1 MQVKRCWSCE
11 ILASLMELGG
21 PGVSV
26 SGQVCSQGNQQSKD
40 MVIIPDRILEVNGLR
55 GRRGFNFDRES
66 YEEPHR
72 GSSEKNPKRS
82 EQGVHHRYKRG
93 FTKFGKDC
101 GESLGAKHNAKP
113 TVSLGSFV
121 DLGRTERGACK
132 SGHGGLVCDGDIDY
146 KTRHVGLCKSFFRDA
161 KEDGF
166 GKRDVEAVGSGVE
179 GRRSSHS
186 VRTGKASRP
195 CYFDHMGNGTGGASE
210 NGFVNSLENSSEMGG
225 GLEIG
230 ESQFHFHFCE
240 GNSCGLV
247 GCPKGKKGRSIQT
260 VQMGSYKGIIDNG
273 DCSGVTDV
281 GKVCVSDKGVNEE
294 SRIMEERHSNEGLFC
309 TFDKKRSD
317 IIHNESDVELG
328 ENRRDCNG
336 KIVETFLEERS
347 VFGGNN
353 KVWRKPGRHGSC
365 IKNKRDNRIVIKK
378 HNICRRPKRSVLPR
392 TLEEKE
398 SPLHVTKIEP
408 MSTGQ
413 QEGK

>member
-1 MQVKRCWSCE
+1 MNRGRPHASKAVLEPRNFSKFDGVRGSRGVGFRAGVFSRKSAVERHGYNSGSNFGIKR
-11 ILASLMELGG
+11 
-21 PGVSV
+21 
-26 SGQVCSQGNQQSKD
+26 
-40 MVIIPDRILEVNGLR
+40 EVNGLR

-82 EQGVHHRYKRG
+82 EQGVHHRHKRG

-132 SGHGGLVCDGDIDY
+132 SGHGGFVCDGDKDY

-161 KEDGF
+161 EEDGF

-186 VRTGKASRP
+186 VRTGRRP

-225 GLEIG
+225 GMEIG

-247 GCPKGKKGRSIQT
+247 GCPEGKKGRSIQT

-294 SRIMEERHSNEGLFC
+294 SRCIMEERHSNEGLW
-309 TFDKKRSD
+309 KKD
-317 IIHNESDVELG
+317 TVMKDYG
-328 ENRRDCNG
+328 
-336 KIVETFLEERS
+336 
-347 VFGGNN
+347 
-353 KVWRKPGRHGSC
+353 RK
-365 IKNKRDNRIVIKK
+365 
-378 HNICRRPKRSVLPR
+378 
-392 TLEEKE
+392 T
-398 SPLHVTKIEP
+398 
-408 MSTGQ
+408 Q
-413 QEGK
+413 